1 MQFPIP
7 PRMTSLPNLVD
18 TYVNVCGTNN
28 PFAGA
33 PGMDPAAY
41 GVDSGTLHQFMI
53 ALHGDLPVMDSYT
66 KLAAQINY
74 TLAANAEKYSAIYA
88 ARTRLSTITPGTDF
102 AYTDTAAHT
111 GTVTDGK
118 AGTETNTRN
127 GSIADSGTD
136 TTSSDSANPP
146 TATDSV
152 KTYDAGTFKEI
163 NKSVQTGATS
173 LTHGKTTT
181 YTELADVTS
190 FDNRQDTRTYAD
202 TITHTINGY
211 KNDPSKLLAAY
222 ADFARNNNVFME
234 IINDVVKA
242 ISCIVYIPIDTINY
256 ETEE

>member
-7 PRMTSLPNLVD
+7 PIMTSLPKLVD
-18 TYVNVCGTNN
+18 TYINVCGSHN

-41 GVDSGTLHQFMI
+41 GIDPGALHQFMI
-53 ALHGDLPVMDSYT
+53 ALHGDLPVMDNYN

-74 TLAANAEKYSAIYA
+74 TLAANAEKYAAIYA
-88 ARTRLSTITPGTDF
+88 ARTKLSALVPGSDYAF
-102 AYTDTAAHT
+102 TDTASHT
-111 GTVTDGK
+111 GTITDGK

-127 GSIADSGTD
+127 GAIADSGTD

-152 KTYDAGTFKEI
+152 KTYDAGTFKEV

-181 YTELADVTS
+181 YTNLADVTS
-190 FDNRQDTRTYAD
+190 FDNRLDTRTYAD
-202 TITHTINGY
+202 TITHTVNGY
-211 KNDPSKLLAAY
+211 KNDPSKLLSAY

-234 IINDVVKA
+234 IINDVLRA
-242 ISCIVYIPIDTINY
+242 ISCIVYIPMSHDN
-256 ETEE
+256 EMEE